1 MPSTAIARS
10 DTDFQSNLSLE
21 AQMVRNALIEKGLE
35 TPMSGIKLSRDE
47 KYTRIRDA
55 MTQVATALGLDLK
68 DDSLQ
73 ETPHR
78 IAKMYVDEIFSGLN
92 YESFPKISLIKNKM
106 NTEEMIKVKAVKV
119 ISTCEHHFV
128 TIDGL
133 ANVAYLPGK
142 KIIGLSKINRIV
154 SFFAQRPQVQERL
167 TQQILLAL
175 QTLLDTRDVA
185 VFIDATH
192 YCVKAR
198 GIMDASSRTETS
210 ALGGLFKSDQ
220 SLRDNFLN
228 NHRR

>member
-1 MPSTAIARS
+1 MPSTAIARRNA
-10 DTDFQSNLSLE
+10 DFQSNLSLE

-92 YESFPKISLIKNKM
+92 YQSFPKISLIKNKM

-167 TQQILLAL
+167 TQQILVAL

-228 NHRR
+228 NQRR

>member
-21 AQMVRNALIEKGLE
+21 AQLVRNALIEKGLE

-92 YESFPKISLIKNKM
+92 YQSFPKISLIKNKM

-167 TQQILLAL
+167 TQQILVAL

-228 NHRR
+228 NQRR

>member
-21 AQMVRNALIEKGLE
+21 AQLVRNALIEKGLE

-55 MTQVATALGLDLK
+55 MTQVAIALGLDLK
-68 DDSLQ
+68 DDSIQ

-167 TQQILLAL
+167 TQQILVAL

-228 NHRR
+228 NQRR

>member
-119 ISTCEHHFV
+119 ISICEHHFV

-228 NHRR
+228 NHKR

>member
-21 AQMVRNALIEKGLE
+21 AQLVRNALIEKGLE

-68 DDSLQ
+68 DDSLR

-167 TQQILLAL
+167 TQQILVAL

-228 NHRR
+228 NQRR